1 MLKPGSDADVVA
13 TEVPFSTDITDDA
26 DADEI
31 IADRGVEVV
40 GLLVDSDVRSRRA
53 SLYADGLLDDENIGD
68 VVAAIAEDGAVVLVE
83 GDVTSATVELPTVD
97 EDVEETDDTV
107 LVVVVK
113 GLAPA
118 MADEV
123 TVAVDAV
130 EVTLAAAAE
139 DADGVEV
146 AEVTIS
152 ADVTFTVDSRAD
164 ADVDET
170 ADDMEVEVVDLRVD
184 SDVRS

>member
-1 MLKPGSDADVVA
+1 MEDTGVEDAVFVSTLVGDMVALERNVDPELETSGIAVVIALTTVELLRDVTLPGAGAIDDEYIADVA
-13 TEVPFSTDITDDA
+13 A
-26 DADEI
+26 
-31 IADRGVEVV
+31 VEVE
-40 GLLVDSDVRSRRA
+40 DV
-53 SLYADGLLDDENIGD
+53 
-68 VVAAIAEDGAVVLVE
+68 AVVLVVD
-83 GDVTSATVELPTVD
+83 DVILATVEVATVD
-97 EDVEETDDTV
+97 EDVEETDDAV
-107 LVVVVK
+107 LVVVVEVPT
-113 GLAPA
+113 LAV
-118 MADEV
+118 ADGV

-152 ADVTFTVDSRAD
+152 ADVMFTVDSRAD